1 MRELPRRRRT
11 RSKSSPLT
19 YLAHRAWPLLSW
31 GRARFAVLALALFRM
46 GSVTSS
52 PFLVVGLGNPG
63 PKYAGTRHNIG
74 FDVADELAHELL
86 TSFSVHK
93 KTNTD
98 VAEARRGDTKV
109 IVAKPRSF
117 MNLSGGPIKALAQYF
132 NVPHDH
138 IIVVHD
144 ELELDFAAI
153 KRRLGGGDHGHNGL
167 RSTTKSLG
175 TKDYQRLSVGIGR
188 PPGRMDPAAFVLKPW
203 SKQEAQEI
211 PIVCADAVDEI
222 LRALD

>member
-1 MRELPRRRRT
+1 M
-11 RSKSSPLT
+11 
-19 YLAHRAWPLLSW
+19 
-31 GRARFAVLALALFRM
+31 V
-46 GSVTSS
+46 SVTHSS
-52 PFLVVGLGNPG
+52 FLVVGLGNPG

-74 FDVADELAHELL
+74 FDVADELAHELFA
-86 TSFSVHK
+86 SFSVHK

-98 VAEARRGDTKV
+98 IAEARRGDAKV

-132 NVPHDH
+132 NVSPAH

-144 ELELDFAAI
+144 ELELDFGQI
-153 KRRLGGGDHGHNGL
+153 KLRLGGGDHGHNGL

-175 TKDYQRLSVGIGR
+175 TKDYRRLSVGIGR
-188 PPGRMDPAAFVLKPW
+188 PPGRMDPASFVLKPW
-203 SKQEAQEI
+203 SKQEAQNV
-211 PIVCADAVDEI
+211 PIMCADAVDEI

>member
-1 MRELPRRRRT
+1 
-11 RSKSSPLT
+11 
-19 YLAHRAWPLLSW
+19 
-31 GRARFAVLALALFRM
+31 M
-46 GSVTSS
+46 GGVTSS
-52 PFLVVGLGNPG
+52 PFLIVGLGNPG
-63 PKYAGTRHNIG
+63 PKYTGTRHNIG

-109 IVAKPRSF
+109 IVAKPRCF

-132 NVPHDH
+132 NIPHDH

-144 ELELDFAAI
+144 ELELDFATI

-203 SKQEAQEI
+203 NKQEAQEV
-211 PIVCADAVDEI
+211 PIICADAVDEI